1 MYSVN
6 AESLTEVARKAVP
19 NHPSIIA
26 QKQLLKAAKIG
37 VREAKAG
44 YLPTVDMRLGGS
56 RARTNSSTTRGRAT
70 RPTDRS
76 SQSKV
81 LTRKEGSLTVS
92 QMIFDGFATKNLV
105 GAAASRSE
113 LANEQIL
120 EIAQGVS
127 LRLSAAYVGVARDRT
142 LLSLAEQNIKRHG
155 DIIKQI
161 QVQVDSGGAT
171 AADLDQARARIE
183 GAKAIYMQMG
193 GRLRDS
199 EAGYLEAVGSLPGNI
214 IFPKPDNEIMGF
226 TENTDTNSEN
236 KDKPQSLVQT
246 SDEYNLALEKI
257 LDLAM
262 ENNHSLNSAR
272 LTIDSV
278 MSARKA
284 AKSPFLPRVD
294 LQLLGSRTQN
304 VGGSPGMS
312 SDHVATFNFTYNFY
326 RGGGDT
332 ARLEASKASL
342 AESRARLMEAKR
354 LIEQT
359 LRISFNAW
367 NTARSQLP
375 SLESRVEASQAAL
388 DSYKEQFTLG
398 KRTLLEVLNAE
409 NEVFGARSALA
420 EGRAT
425 VLLAQF
431 QVLAATG
438 TLTNYLNVDVFGNAE
453 NLSKKNKT
461 NNQIEDGKNKLTN
474 DIPEKANSFVKEVV
488 NKERTV
494 KIKKSSNQESKLKS
508 VKKAKPL
515 LEKPINVS
523 KKPNKIIET
532 KNKEKT
538 FSKIETTKV
547 LEKDQK
553 ISVVVQKVL
562 NPKNLMNDYFAN
574 NISEKPNKVLE
585 IKNKEK
591 IFSKLEPTKV
601 LGKEQK
607 IPVVVQKV
615 LNPKNL
621 INDYFT
627 NKINNKGNI
636 NNNDQYSMVKKPGII
651 NKVLKPIDLVEIK
664 KIGNIQTL
672 FQKNFN
678 KVVLLKPT
686 ALKKPKKLID
696 NGSILKI
703 SERSKKRKIE
713 KVFSSKPKD
722 SIEERK
728 ISNKTPENND
738 SKLLIKDKIES
749 IIEKR
754 PISIRVLEKN
764 KKFTEDK
771 NDRVITIKIEKPPVF
786 LPGEPS

>member
-1 MYSVN
+1 LIKRYINKLLKIIFISFISKILFLYSVN
-6 AESLTEVARKAVP
+6 AESLTEVAKKAVP

-37 VREAKAG
+37 IREAKAG
-44 YLPTVDMRLGGS
+44 YLPSVDMRLGGS

-105 GAAASRSE
+105 GAAASRYE

-127 LRLSAAYVGVARDRT
+127 LRLSAAYVGVARDRR
-142 LLSLAEQNIKRHG
+142 LLSLAEKNIKRHS

-214 IFPKPDNEIMGF
+214 IFPKPDNEVFGF
-226 TENTDTNSEN
+226 SKDNQTNSD

-246 SDEYNLALEKI
+246 SDEYNSALEKI
-257 LDLAM
+257 IDLAM
-262 ENNHSLNSAR
+262 ESNHSLNSAR

-332 ARLEASKASL
+332 ARLESSKASL

-420 EGRAT
+420 EGSAT
-425 VLLAQF
+425 VLLAQY

-438 TLTNYLNVDVFGNAE
+438 TLTNYLEVDVFGNGE
-453 NLSKKNKT
+453 SISNESQSNDPVEIDNT
-461 NNQIEDGKNKLTN
+461 KLTN
-474 DIPEKANSFVKEVV
+474 KI
-488 NKERTV
+488 NKETND
-494 KIKKSSNQESKLKS
+494 S
-508 VKKAKPL
+508 
-515 LEKPINVS
+515 
-523 KKPNKIIET
+523 
-532 KNKEKT
+532 NKEKT
-538 FSKIETTKV
+538 FINKKNLNQTSKLDNGIKSVISPNNSNNLRRKQNENFVNIEKDKSLLKIENSKVTK
-547 LEKDQK
+547 KDKKVPELIQK
-553 ISVVVQKVL
+553 ISD
-562 NPKNLMNDYFAN
+562 PKNVMAFN
-574 NISEKPNKVLE
+574 
-585 IKNKEK
+585 
-591 IFSKLEPTKV
+591 PTK
-601 LGKEQK
+601 
-607 IPVVVQKV
+607 
-615 LNPKNL
+615 N
-621 INDYFT
+621 INE
-627 NKINNKGNI
+627 KGNI
-636 NNNDQYSMVKKPGII
+636 INYNQYAMFKKPGKI
-651 NKVLKPIDLVEIK
+651 NKILKPINLVETKKISNIQNLIK
-664 KIGNIQTL
+664 KNYNQL
-672 FQKNFN
+672 
-678 KVVLLKPT
+678 VLLKPV
-686 ALKKPKKLID
+686 ALKEQKKLI
-696 NGSILKI
+696 NNSSLLKI
-703 SERSKKRKIE
+703 SKKPVTRKIE
-713 KVFSSKPKD
+713 KVYSSKPKEN
-722 SIEERK
+722 IEDRK
-728 ISNKTPENND
+728 ILNKNQPNNE
-738 SKLLIKDKIES
+738 SKLLIKGQIES
-749 IIEKR
+749 VIQKR
-754 PISIRVLEKN
+754 PNPVSVIEKN
-764 KKFTEDK
+764 KRVV
-771 NDRVITIKIEKPPVF
+771 NDTKEKVISIKIERPPVF

>member
-1 MYSVN
+1 LINRYLNNFLKIIFISFLSKIIFLYSAN
-6 AESLTEVARKAVP
+6 AESLSDVAKKAIP

-26 QKQLLKAAKIG
+26 QMQLLKAAKIG
-37 VREAKAG
+37 IREAKAG
-44 YLPTVDMRLGGS
+44 YFPSVDMRIGGS

-105 GAAASRSE
+105 GAAASRFE

-120 EIAQGVS
+120 ELAQGVS

-142 LLSLAEQNIKRHG
+142 LLSLAEKNIKRHT

-214 IFPKPDNEIMGF
+214 IFPKPNNKIFGF
-226 TENTDTNSEN
+226 SEGAEQN
-236 KDKPQSLVQT
+236 KDQPKSLVQT
-246 SDEYNLALEKI
+246 SEEYNIALEKI
-257 LDLAM
+257 LDMAM
-262 ENNHSLNSAR
+262 EKNHSLNSAR

-278 MSARKA
+278 MSSRKA

-332 ARLEASKASL
+332 ARLQSSKASL
-342 AESRARLMEAKR
+342 AESRARLLEAKR

-359 LRISFNAW
+359 IRISFNAW

-388 DSYKEQFTLG
+388 DSYKEQFSLG

-425 VLLAQF
+425 VLLAQY

-438 TLTNYLNVDVFGNAE
+438 TLTNYLGVEIFGKSETASSINDNRKKLNIA
-453 NLSKKNKT
+453 KVKNK
-461 NNQIEDGKNKLTN
+461 NQPLKEIKQSIEKEKTREDLASSQKNIDQKNKLNTFIDSSVSN
-474 DIPEKANSFVKEVV
+474 SKSKGLNPNNPVTLKKITKDVTLDKEEPIELLNVIIPKKNFVNTTTKKANSK
-488 NKERTV
+488 TSL
-494 KIKKSSNQESKLKS
+494 IKLAQSSMAIKPGIVSK
-508 VKKAKPL
+508 VF
-515 LEKPINVS
+515 KPINLIDRSSTAITRKITSVGLMKTVS
-523 KKPNKIIET
+523 LKP
-532 KNKEKT
+532 
-538 FSKIETTKV
+538 
-547 LEKDQK
+547 
-553 ISVVVQKVL
+553 
-562 NPKNLMNDYFAN
+562 A
-574 NISEKPNKVLE
+574 
-585 IKNKEK
+585 
-591 IFSKLEPTKV
+591 
-601 LGKEQK
+601 
-607 IPVVVQKV
+607 
-615 LNPKNL
+615 
-621 INDYFT
+621 
-627 NKINNKGNI
+627 
-636 NNNDQYSMVKKPGII
+636 II
-651 NKVLKPIDLVEIK
+651 NKPIKADNLKSKSLNQNKVIK
-664 KIGNIQTL
+664 KINP
-672 FQKNFN
+672 NF
-678 KVVLLKPT
+678 T
-686 ALKKPKKLID
+686 SESKPKSD
-696 NGSILKI
+696 LK
-703 SERSKKRKIE
+703 ERIATIINKRPNPVKSLEESKRKI
-713 KVFSSKPKD
+713 
-722 SIEERK
+722 I
-728 ISNKTPENND
+728 
-738 SKLLIKDKIES
+738 
-749 IIEKR
+749 
-754 PISIRVLEKN
+754 
-764 KKFTEDK
+764 K
-771 NDRVITIKIEKPPVF
+771 NDEINKPVVIQRPPVF

>member
-1 MYSVN
+1 MIKKYINSFFKIIFIYCLSKIIFINSVN
-6 AESLTEVARKAVP
+6 AESLSDVAKIAVP

-56 RARTNSSTTRGRAT
+56 RARTNSSTTRGRTT

-105 GAAASRSE
+105 GAAASRFE

-142 LLSLAEQNIKRHG
+142 LLSLAEKNIKRHA
-155 DIIKQI
+155 DIIEQI
-161 QVQVDSGGAT
+161 QVQVESGGAT

-214 IFPKPDNEIMGF
+214 IFPKPDNEIFGF
-226 TENTDTNSEN
+226 SENNNTNSEN

-246 SDEYNLALEKI
+246 SDEYNSALEKI

-262 ENNHSLNSAR
+262 QNNHALNSAR

-278 MSARKA
+278 MSTRKA

-332 ARLEASKASL
+332 ARLESSKASL

-420 EGRAT
+420 EGRST

-438 TLTNYLNVDVFGNAE
+438 TLTNYLGIDIFG
-453 NLSKKNKT
+453 
-461 NNQIEDGKNKLTN
+461 DGKN
-474 DIPEKANSFVKEVV
+474 IPNENKV
-488 NKERTV
+488 NNPAEFE
-494 KIKKSSNQESKLKS
+494 KIKSANNITKETKNL
-508 VKKAKPL
+508 AKVGDK
-515 LEKPINVS
+515 E
-523 KKPNKIIET
+523 KIIEIKKELNQKSKLDSEKKT
-532 KNKEKT
+532 KPDLAEPINISKKQKKTLDNNLIEKT
-538 FSKIETTKV
+538 TSKIEPVEDVDKEEKELKV
-547 LEKDQK
+547 AQK
-553 ISVVVQKVL
+553 ILSPRYVK
-562 NPKNLMNDYFAN
+562 K
-574 NISEKPNKVLE
+574 
-585 IKNKEK
+585 
-591 IFSKLEPTKV
+591 
-601 LGKEQK
+601 
-607 IPVVVQKV
+607 
-615 LNPKNL
+615 
-621 INDYFT
+621 DYFT
-627 NKINNKGNI
+627 KNINNKGNI
-636 NNNDQYSMVKKPGII
+636 KNIVKYSMVKKPGII
-651 NKVLKPIDLVEIK
+651 NKIIKPINLVKTKDLSNVK
-664 KIGNIQTL
+664 NLIQTNYNH
-672 FQKNFN
+672 FI
-678 KVVLLKPT
+678 LLKPT
-686 ALKKPKKLID
+686 AYKESKKLIKK
-696 NGSILKI
+696 SKI
-703 SERSKKRKIE
+703 YEISKKSDNRKIE
-713 KVFSSKPKD
+713 KIFKTKKNENIQS
-722 SIEERK
+722 RK
-728 ISNKTPENND
+728 ILNQDLTKKE
-738 SKLLIKDKIES
+738 SKLLIKGKIES

-754 PISIRVLEKN
+754 PGSINVLERSKIL
-764 KKFTEDK
+764 FQDK
-771 NDRVITIKIEKPPVF
+771 NDKILTKKFEKPPVF

>member
-1 MYSVN
+1 MINRYLNNFLKIIFISFLSKIIFLYSAN
-6 AESLTEVARKAVP
+6 AESLSDVAKKAIP

-26 QKQLLKAAKIG
+26 QMQLLKAAKIG
-37 VREAKAG
+37 IREAKAG
-44 YLPTVDMRLGGS
+44 YFPSVDMRIGGS

-105 GAAASRSE
+105 GAAASRFE

-120 EIAQGVS
+120 ELAQGVS

-142 LLSLAEQNIKRHG
+142 LLSLAEKNIKRHT

-214 IFPKPDNEIMGF
+214 IFPKPNNKIFGF
-226 TENTDTNSEN
+226 SEGAEQN
-236 KDKPQSLVQT
+236 KDQPKSLVQT
-246 SDEYNLALEKI
+246 SEEYNIALEKI
-257 LDLAM
+257 LDMAM
-262 ENNHSLNSAR
+262 EKNHSLNSAR

-278 MSARKA
+278 MSSRKA

-332 ARLEASKASL
+332 ARLQSSKASL
-342 AESRARLMEAKR
+342 AESRARLLEAKR

-359 LRISFNAW
+359 IRISFNAW

-388 DSYKEQFTLG
+388 DSYKEQFSLG

-425 VLLAQF
+425 VLLAQY

-438 TLTNYLNVDVFGNAE
+438 TLTNYLGVEIFGKSETASSINDNRKKLNIA
-453 NLSKKNKT
+453 KVKNK
-461 NNQIEDGKNKLTN
+461 NQPLKEIKQSIEKEKTREDLASSQKNIDQKNKLNTFIDSSVSN
-474 DIPEKANSFVKEVV
+474 SKSKGLNPNNPVTLKKITKDVTLDKEEPIELLNVIIPKKNFVNTTTKKANSK
-488 NKERTV
+488 TSL
-494 KIKKSSNQESKLKS
+494 IKLAQSSMAIKPGIVSK
-508 VKKAKPL
+508 VF
-515 LEKPINVS
+515 KPINLIDRSSTAITRKITSVGLMKTVS
-523 KKPNKIIET
+523 LKP
-532 KNKEKT
+532 
-538 FSKIETTKV
+538 
-547 LEKDQK
+547 
-553 ISVVVQKVL
+553 
-562 NPKNLMNDYFAN
+562 A
-574 NISEKPNKVLE
+574 
-585 IKNKEK
+585 
-591 IFSKLEPTKV
+591 
-601 LGKEQK
+601 
-607 IPVVVQKV
+607 
-615 LNPKNL
+615 
-621 INDYFT
+621 
-627 NKINNKGNI
+627 
-636 NNNDQYSMVKKPGII
+636 II
-651 NKVLKPIDLVEIK
+651 NKPIKADNLKSKSLNQNKVIK
-664 KIGNIQTL
+664 KINP
-672 FQKNFN
+672 NF
-678 KVVLLKPT
+678 T
-686 ALKKPKKLID
+686 SESKPKSD
-696 NGSILKI
+696 LK
-703 SERSKKRKIE
+703 ERIATIINKRPNPVKSLEESKRKI
-713 KVFSSKPKD
+713 
-722 SIEERK
+722 I
-728 ISNKTPENND
+728 
-738 SKLLIKDKIES
+738 
-749 IIEKR
+749 
-754 PISIRVLEKN
+754 
-764 KKFTEDK
+764 K
-771 NDRVITIKIEKPPVF
+771 NDEINKPVVIQRPPVF

>member
-1 MYSVN
+1 M
-6 AESLTEVARKAVP
+6 
-19 NHPSIIA
+19 
-26 QKQLLKAAKIG
+26 QLLKAAKIG
-37 VREAKAG
+37 IREAKAG
-44 YLPTVDMRLGGS
+44 YFPSVDMRIGGS

-105 GAAASRSE
+105 GAAASRFE

-120 EIAQGVS
+120 ELAQGVS

-142 LLSLAEQNIKRHG
+142 LLSLAEKNIKRHT

-214 IFPKPDNEIMGF
+214 IFPKPNNKIFGF
-226 TENTDTNSEN
+226 SEGAEQN
-236 KDKPQSLVQT
+236 KDQPKSLVQT
-246 SDEYNLALEKI
+246 SEEYNIALEKI
-257 LDLAM
+257 LDMAM
-262 ENNHSLNSAR
+262 EKNHSLNSAR

-278 MSARKA
+278 MSSRKA

-332 ARLEASKASL
+332 ARLQSSKASL
-342 AESRARLMEAKR
+342 AESRARLLEAKR

-359 LRISFNAW
+359 IRISFNAW

-388 DSYKEQFTLG
+388 DSYKEQFSLG

-425 VLLAQF
+425 VLLAQY

-438 TLTNYLNVDVFGNAE
+438 TLTNYLGVEIFGKSETASSINDNRKKLNIA
-453 NLSKKNKT
+453 KVKNK
-461 NNQIEDGKNKLTN
+461 NQPLKEIKQSIEKEKTREDLASSQKNIDQKNKLNTFIDSSVSN
-474 DIPEKANSFVKEVV
+474 SKSKGLNPNNPVTLKKITKDVTLDKEEPIELLNVIIPKKNFVNTTTKKANSK
-488 NKERTV
+488 TSL
-494 KIKKSSNQESKLKS
+494 IKLAQSSMAIKPGIVSK
-508 VKKAKPL
+508 VF
-515 LEKPINVS
+515 KPINLIDRSSTAITRKITSVGLMKTVS
-523 KKPNKIIET
+523 LKP
-532 KNKEKT
+532 
-538 FSKIETTKV
+538 
-547 LEKDQK
+547 
-553 ISVVVQKVL
+553 
-562 NPKNLMNDYFAN
+562 A
-574 NISEKPNKVLE
+574 
-585 IKNKEK
+585 
-591 IFSKLEPTKV
+591 
-601 LGKEQK
+601 
-607 IPVVVQKV
+607 
-615 LNPKNL
+615 
-621 INDYFT
+621 
-627 NKINNKGNI
+627 
-636 NNNDQYSMVKKPGII
+636 II
-651 NKVLKPIDLVEIK
+651 NKPIKADNLKSKSLNQNKVIK
-664 KIGNIQTL
+664 KINP
-672 FQKNFN
+672 NF
-678 KVVLLKPT
+678 T
-686 ALKKPKKLID
+686 SESKPKSD
-696 NGSILKI
+696 LK
-703 SERSKKRKIE
+703 ERIATIINKRPNPVKSLEESKRKI
-713 KVFSSKPKD
+713 
-722 SIEERK
+722 I
-728 ISNKTPENND
+728 
-738 SKLLIKDKIES
+738 
-749 IIEKR
+749 
-754 PISIRVLEKN
+754 
-764 KKFTEDK
+764 K
-771 NDRVITIKIEKPPVF
+771 NDEINKPVVIQRPPVF